1 MTRLPSQ
8 SEVDVHW
15 RAVLSLRE
23 IWTEERQRM
32 ARLLP
37 PKDNFLSG
45 ESKNDD
51 LSFTLSVKKGAPIPG
66 SRLAFHGNRRL
77 FDSSPTLENDF
88 RRAMTDIL
96 KKYESIFDGVD
107 FRLRKK
113 KAEDKD
119 YSVAKR
125 QVNYKK
131 EGNLASL
138 LSQKDDALA
147 ALEGLCGQFSMR
159 NFTPNKSQIDSP
171 GVSQSQVGDLFLSPA
186 KSIKLSQFLPQTP
199 LLTQKDLKEV
209 HANLEFSIGVDR
221 EDFALIEEIDPV
233 SLTRYN
239 NVDRDNIM
247 DEEED
252 MAEEEFEKSLTVL
265 RTQMV
270 EPSQESLSQLDAVVN
285 TCPPSQSKTIAFD
298 EFGLG
303 QESISSGDQIKSLSP
318 NSQEKHLSTPP
329 TSTKALSLP
338 FSDSPSISVRSGDIL
353 ELKGHPPTRNCF
365 DMTATVRL
373 HPSNLSSTAPV
384 PWLGFAS
391 SVDPISHMSYAR
403 KFWQGSFVQQVVA
416 PPSPNKV
423 RKWVER
429 KRRKDYL
436 KINAQTK
443 EDTERKHSSKD
454 VLDFDSNSNS
464 SKALRAK
471 NPKRK
476 RRVAFADDTHISSS
490 TGCLVE
496 EVSWTE
502 GSQDFTQESATSSL
516 SQDKNFDTSINTDKD
531 LVASLHLGG
540 IEQSPSHTNATTT
553 QISPFT
559 AHSDSPH
566 RIDPLQGIG
575 NQGGKIYVEGGGLK
589 ASGTADKC
597 HLQSK
602 LSMMSI
608 EVHVQCRT
616 GKAAVDNSTE
626 IAMRPDP
633 IRDSIFAV
641 CYAYA
646 IDPGGGEQ
654 IEIKE
659 RGCICIPTE
668 KEITSFRDSEDA
680 HNSSHLI
687 SKIGKTMGISSQ
699 MKLEVA
705 STEKQLLL
713 RISSIVQWKDPDAL
727 MSWDTQGGGL
737 GYLIE
742 RGLAIGNNN
751 NDNGNANNITKV
763 DMVRLLGRTPKLIPQ
778 RREVTNGL
786 AHLPESKATKQFTGS
801 ALGAEWDDRV
811 GAGAGPSSIVS

>member
-1 MTRLPSQ
+1 M
-8 SEVDVHW
+8 
-15 RAVLSLRE
+15 
-23 IWTEERQRM
+23 
-32 ARLLP
+32 
-37 PKDNFLSG
+37 
-45 ESKNDD
+45 
-51 LSFTLSVKKGAPIPG
+51 
-66 SRLAFHGNRRL
+66 
-77 FDSSPTLENDF
+77 
-88 RRAMTDIL
+88 
-96 KKYESIFDGVD
+96 
-107 FRLRKK
+107 
-113 KAEDKD
+113 
-119 YSVAKR
+119 
-125 QVNYKK
+125 
-131 EGNLASL
+131 
-138 LSQKDDALA
+138 
-147 ALEGLCGQFSMR
+147 
-159 NFTPNKSQIDSP
+159 
-171 GVSQSQVGDLFLSPA
+171 
-186 KSIKLSQFLPQTP
+186 
-199 LLTQKDLKEV
+199 
-209 HANLEFSIGVDR
+209 
-221 EDFALIEEIDPV
+221 
-233 SLTRYN
+233 
-239 NVDRDNIM
+239 
-247 DEEED
+247 
-252 MAEEEFEKSLTVL
+252 
-265 RTQMV
+265 
-270 EPSQESLSQLDAVVN
+270 
-285 TCPPSQSKTIAFD
+285 
-298 EFGLG
+298 
-303 QESISSGDQIKSLSP
+303 
-318 NSQEKHLSTPP
+318 
-329 TSTKALSLP
+329 
-338 FSDSPSISVRSGDIL
+338 
-353 ELKGHPPTRNCF
+353 
-365 DMTATVRL
+365 
-373 HPSNLSSTAPV
+373 
-384 PWLGFAS
+384 
-391 SVDPISHMSYAR
+391 
-403 KFWQGSFVQQVVA
+403 
-416 PPSPNKV
+416 
-423 RKWVER
+423 
-429 KRRKDYL
+429 
-436 KINAQTK
+436 
-443 EDTERKHSSKD
+443 
-454 VLDFDSNSNS
+454 
-464 SKALRAK
+464 
-471 NPKRK
+471 
-476 RRVAFADDTHISSS
+476 
-490 TGCLVE
+490 
-496 EVSWTE
+496 
-502 GSQDFTQESATSSL
+502 
-516 SQDKNFDTSINTDKD
+516 
-531 LVASLHLGG
+531 ASLHLGG

-811 GAGAGPSSIVS
+811 GAGAGPSSIVSYCMKVF